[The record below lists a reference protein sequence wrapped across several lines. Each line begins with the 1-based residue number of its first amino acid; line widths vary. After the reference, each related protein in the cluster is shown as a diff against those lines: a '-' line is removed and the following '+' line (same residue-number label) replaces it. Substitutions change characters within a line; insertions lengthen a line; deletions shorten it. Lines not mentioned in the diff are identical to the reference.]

1 MYRRSLAPFQNSML
15 SMAGSLARGGR
26 YNIRDYFGCLYACF
40 EQDTLQAEMA
50 RYFTVDPDCGFA
62 DAVISVRL
70 SRVVDLTSEFLL
82 KRLGLSA
89 AQLLDDSYTLTQHV
103 GQSAWSVGIEALI
116 VPSAAESR
124 RCNLAILLDNQ
135 RAGWALGLE
144 SVTAQTSRLDPA
156 LS

>member
-1 MYRRSLAPFQNSML
+1 
-15 SMAGSLARGGR
+15 MAGSLARGGR

-144 SVTAQTSRLDPA
+144 SVTAQTPRLDPA

>member
-1 MYRRSLAPFQNSML
+1 ML

-40 EQDTLQAEMA
+40 EQETLEAEMA
-50 RYFTVDPDCGFA
+50 RYFTVEPDCGYA
-62 DAVISVRL
+62 DAVISLRL
-70 SRVVDLTSEFLL
+70 SRVADLTSEFLL
-82 KRLGLSA
+82 KRLGLSTE
-89 AQLLDDSYTLTQHV
+89 QLLENSYTLTQHV
-103 GQSAWSVGIEALI
+103 GQCAWSAGLEALI

-144 SVTAQTSRLDPA
+144 SVTAFTPS
-156 LS
+156 

>member
-1 MYRRSLAPFQNSML
+1 
-15 SMAGSLARGGR
+15 MAGSLARGGR

>member
-89 AQLLDDSYTLTQHV
+89 AQLLDDSCTLTQHV
-103 GQSAWSVGIEALI
+103 GQSAWSVGVEALI

>member
-1 MYRRSLAPFQNSML
+1 
-15 SMAGSLARGGR
+15 MAGSLTRGGR

-40 EQDTLQAEMA
+40 EQETLEAEMA

-62 DAVISVRL
+62 DAVISVKL

-89 AQLLDDSYTLTQHV
+89 VQLLDDSYTLTQHV
-103 GQSAWSVGIEALI
+103 GQCAWSVGIEALI
-116 VPSAAESR
+116 VPSAAEAR

-135 RAGWALGLE
+135 RAGWQLGLQ
-144 SVTAQTSRLDPA
+144 SVTSNISQL
-156 LS
+156 

>member
-103 GQSAWSVGIEALI
+103 GQSAWSVGVEALI